1 LIVYRAGAA
10 GAPEPP
16 NAAQMLDFVAFCLEC
31 GAPCGAPTPCAACGG
46 RRIVRHP
53 ELAALEI
60 AHLDCDAFY
69 AAVEKRDDPSLAD
82 RPVIVGGGAR
92 GVVTTCCYV
101 ARTYGVRSAMPMFKA
116 LKACPDA
123 VVIKPDFRKYA
134 EAARKVRSRMEALTP
149 LVEPLSIDEAFLD
162 LAGTRRL
169 LRMAPAQALAAL
181 QRDIR
186 REIGITVSIG
196 LAPNKFL
203 AKLASDLDKP
213 NGFSVI
219 GRMDAK
225 ARLAPMPVSAIWG
238 VGPAFAATLARDG
251 LRTIGDLQRCD
262 PATLAR
268 RHGELGLRLS
278 RLAHGE
284 DARSVRPER
293 ETKSVSAETTF
304 NHDLRDRE
312 DLEEALLPLAE
323 RVAARMRE
331 KELCGRTVTLKLKT
345 SSFETVTRR
354 ETLDRPSALARL
366 AFDTACE
373 MLRREAD
380 GRSFRLIGVGYSG
393 LAPATEAAQ
402 SELFARGDERY
413 AREEAAIDAIR
424 KKFGADSITL
434 GRTLAKRS
442 KRS

>member
-238 VGPAFAATLARDG
+238 VGLPSP
-251 LRTIGDLQRCD
+251 QPS
-262 PATLAR
+262 PATDCAPLAICKGAILR
-268 RHGELGLRLS
+268 RWRGGTENWACACPGSHM
-278 RLAHGE
+278 
-284 DARSVRPER
+284 ARTLDPFGR
-293 ETKSVSAETTF
+293 SAKRRAFQLKRHSTTTSATGKTWKKHCCRSP
-304 NHDLRDRE
+304 N
-312 DLEEALLPLAE
+312 ALL
-323 RVAARMRE
+323 R
-331 KELCGRTVTLKLKT
+331 
-345 SSFETVTRR
+345 
-354 ETLDRPSALARL
+354 
-366 AFDTACE
+366 ACE
-373 MLRREAD
+373 RRNYA
-380 GRSFRLIGVGYSG
+380 V
-393 LAPATEAAQ
+393 AP
-402 SELFARGDERY
+402 
-413 AREEAAIDAIR
+413 
-424 KKFGADSITL
+424 
-434 GRTLAKRS
+434 
-442 KRS
+442 